1 MQVSVEDKS
10 VLTIPGKTSGQ
21 KRKRTS
27 TFELEEPT
35 LGAPATPEV
44 GQAANKSQVSPGIQG
59 MLDSMSGELNSAER
73 RKRLMR
79 AIEKKVEGKG
89 WLPSHIAFSDS
100 FWSPLYSF
108 LLSCSVHFVNLAG
121 NTVSFFFFFFLPRH
135 LGCLSSTFPLSLC
148 HGLHS
153 QNCTFL
159 SMLLESCPRLM
170 DLIIQFGFSTML
182 KVEEQRTCSTVQNRN
197 EM

>member
-1 MQVSVEDKS
+1 MSYVQVSVEDKS

-59 MLDSMSGELNSAER
+59 MLDSMSGELSSAER

-89 WLPSHIAFSDS
+89 WLPSHIAFGDS
-100 FWSPLYSF
+100 FWLPVYAF
-108 LLSCSVHFVNLAG
+108 LFSCSIHFVNLAG
-121 NTVSFFFFFFLPRH
+121 NTVSF
-135 LGCLSSTFPLSLC
+135 CLFVFYQGT
-148 HGLHS
+148 
-153 QNCTFL
+153 
-159 SMLLESCPRLM
+159 
-170 DLIIQFGFSTML
+170 
-182 KVEEQRTCSTVQNRN
+182 
-197 EM
+197 

>member
-1 MQVSVEDKS
+1 MSYVQVSMEDKS

-27 TFELEEPT
+27 TFELGEPT

-44 GQAANKSQVSPGIQG
+44 GQAASKSQVSPGIQG
-59 MLDSMSGELNSAER
+59 MLDSMSGELSSAER

-100 FWSPLYSF
+100 F
-108 LLSCSVHFVNLAG
+108 
-121 NTVSFFFFFFLPRH
+121 
-135 LGCLSSTFPLSLC
+135 
-148 HGLHS
+148 
-153 QNCTFL
+153 
-159 SMLLESCPRLM
+159 
-170 DLIIQFGFSTML
+170 
-182 KVEEQRTCSTVQNRN
+182 
-197 EM
+197 